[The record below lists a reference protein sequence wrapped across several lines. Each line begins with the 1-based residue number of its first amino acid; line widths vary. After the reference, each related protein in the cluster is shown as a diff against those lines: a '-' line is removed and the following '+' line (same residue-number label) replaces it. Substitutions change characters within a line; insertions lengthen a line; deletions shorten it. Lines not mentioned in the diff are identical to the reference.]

1 MITADASDRLQ
12 ALSRELANF
21 EEMAHSLLPQP
32 GERPRVHG
40 IDLYGRTLALNGVGG
55 GDHLIYLDFKQRFDL
70 DARIAAAVDAGRW
83 AVVEGLRRCQRMAG
97 VALIDVS
104 GHRVTDALM
113 AAMMHQA
120 LLLGAIYELDTFGC
134 ITSRLFEN
142 LNTRFYQSSAA
153 HKFVSLIY
161 GEISEDATFRF
172 LTAAQPPPLVF
183 SREHGRLMDVPDE
196 ACVSFPPIGVLPSF
210 DVIDRHRTATP
221 LGFKP
226 RYEMNEWR
234 LLGQGDVL
242 LLRTDGFAD
251 HERDGVPYCRTELE
265 STLRACQDEDARTI
279 FETITAD
286 LRAFAPPT
294 DDVSVVVIK
303 RISA

>member
-1 MITADASDRLQ
+1 MFAVDATNRLQ
-12 ALSRELANF
+12 TLTKELANF

-40 IDLYGRTLALNGVGG
+40 IDLYGGTIALNGVGG
-55 GDHLIYLDFKQRFDL
+55 GDHLIYIDFKQRFDL
-70 DARIAAAVDAGRW
+70 EARIADAVDSGRW
-83 AVVEGLRRCQRMAG
+83 AVVENLRRCQRMAG

-104 GHRVTDALM
+104 GHRMTDALM

-120 LLLGAIYELDTFGC
+120 LLLGAIYELDTFGG

-172 LTAAQPPPLVF
+172 LTAAQPAPIVF
-183 SREHGRLMDVPDE
+183 SRAHGRLMDVPDE
-196 ACVSFPPIGVLPSF
+196 ACVSFPPIGILPSF
-210 DVIDRHRTATP
+210 DVIDRHRTSTP

-234 LLGQGDVL
+234 LLGQGDVML
-242 LLRTDGFAD
+242 LCTDGLAD
-251 HERDGVPYCRTELE
+251 HERGGETYCRTELE
-265 STLRACQDEDARTI
+265 ATLRAVQDEDARTI
-279 FETITAD
+279 FDAITAD
-286 LRAFAPPT
+286 LRAFAPLT
-294 DDVSVVVIK
+294 DDVSLVVIK
-303 RISA
+303 RTSC

>member
-1 MITADASDRLQ
+1 MVGLDASARLQ
-12 ALSRELANF
+12 TLSRELANF

-32 GERPRVHG
+32 GERPRVSG
-40 IDLYGRTLALNGVGG
+40 FDLYGGTVPLNGVGG

-70 DARIAAAVDAGRW
+70 DARIAAATEAGQWGVVD
-83 AVVEGLRRCQRMAG
+83 GLQRCQRMAG

-120 LLLGAIYELDTFGC
+120 LLLGAIYELDSFGC

-153 HKFVSLIY
+153 HKFVSLMY
-161 GEISEDATFRF
+161 GEIAEDATFRF
-172 LTAAQPPPLVF
+172 LAAAQPRPLVY
-183 SREHGRLMDVPDE
+183 SRAHGRLMDIPDE

-210 DVIDRHRTATP
+210 DVIDRHRTTTP

-234 LLGQGDVL
+234 LLGQGDL
-242 LLRTDGFAD
+242 LLLCTDGFAD
-251 HERDGVPYCRTELE
+251 HERDGVPYCRAELE
-265 STLRACQDEDARTI
+265 ATLRGCHQADARTI
-279 FETITAD
+279 FETLTAD
-286 LRAFAPPT
+286 LRAFGAPE
-294 DDVSVVVIK
+294 DDVTLVVIQ
-303 RISA
+303 RTAS

>member
-1 MITADASDRLQ
+1 MTADASDRLQ
-12 ALSRELANF
+12 TLSRELANF

-70 DARIAAAVDAGRW
+70 DARIAAAVEAGRW
-83 AVVEGLRRCQRMAG
+83 AVVDGLRRCQRRAG

-104 GHRVTDALM
+104 GHRMTDALM

-120 LLLGAIYELDTFGC
+120 LLLGALYELDTFGC

-183 SREHGRLMDVPDE
+183 SREHGRLMDVPAE

-210 DVIDRHRTATP
+210 DVIDRHRTTTP

-242 LLRTDGFAD
+242 LLTTDGLAD
-251 HERDGVPYCRTELE
+251 HERSGVPYCRTELE
-265 STLRACQDEDARTI
+265 ATLRACQDEDARTI

-286 LRAFAPPT
+286 LRAFSPPT
-294 DDVSVVVIK
+294 DDVSLVVIK
-303 RISA
+303 RTSA

>member
-303 RISA
+303 RLSA